1 MQPSMQATVVAY
13 NPFGWLS
20 FEKDGTLQLRGES
33 MIPHLAIKGTHN
45 NMRDGK
51 ASSGVAR
58 SSRVEDPGAHD
69 VILGRGSANA
79 WRPGNQRLHL
89 LVDRYQHDYLT
100 APHRKKK
107 SKIIQTIYTD
117 MLATGR
123 FLNQGQGLQAG
134 TFTDE
139 SEERAKTK
147 IGNMFR
153 DRRRKAKEL
162 HSEDEALMTALGSL
176 LPDAT
181 EIDNIKY
188 SDCKSGTETLTES
201 SEQMATDTWPE
212 PQRTSGTDVNHHVD
226 YLDVRVDMRAMGSLY
241 QHDPETND
249 SKLPESRANPLTSTS
264 FGASLKAGTDELQGS
279 SVPGSLEGVDLG
291 GLFDGASM
299 GHASPHRKGSS
310 SSSGNSFFSDRA
322 LSSILDRDA

>member
-1 MQPSMQATVVAY
+1 
-13 NPFGWLS
+13 
-20 FEKDGTLQLRGES
+20 
-33 MIPHLAIKGTHN
+33 MIPHLAIKDTHN

-79 WRPGNQRLHL
+79 WRPGNQRLHR

-176 LPDAT
+176 LPDAA

-188 SDCKSGTETLTES
+188 NDCKRGTETLTES

-212 PQRTSGTDVNHHVD
+212 PQRTSGTDGQEDGLRGDKLNHHMD
-226 YLDVRVDMRAMGSLY
+226 SLDVSDMGAMGSLY

-249 SKLPESRANPLTSTS
+249 SKLPESSANPLTTTS
-264 FGASLKAGTDELQGS
+264 FGASLNAGTDELHGS
-279 SVPGSLEGVDLG
+279 SGSLEGVDLG

-310 SSSGNSFFSDRA
+310 SSSGNSLFSDRA